1 VVPKSSAV
9 VPGAVNAESIAIM
22 ANHHE
27 MVKYPGEDDE
37 AFRKVSGHI
46 QLMVEEANDKVQK
59 TWDAEERLK
68 KGMIFPS

>member
-9 VPGAVNAESIAIM
+9 VPGAINAEPIAIM

-27 MVKYPGEDDE
+27 MVKYLGDDVE

-46 QLMVEEANDKVQK
+46 QVMVEEANDKVQK
-59 TWDAEERLK
+59 NWDTEERLK
-68 KGMIFPS
+68 KGMISPA